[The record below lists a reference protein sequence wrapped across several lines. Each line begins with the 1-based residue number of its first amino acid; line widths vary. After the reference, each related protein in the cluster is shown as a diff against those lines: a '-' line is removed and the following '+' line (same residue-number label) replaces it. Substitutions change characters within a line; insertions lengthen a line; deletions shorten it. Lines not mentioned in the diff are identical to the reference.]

1 MATVFGA
8 VIELLRTFGLFR
20 VILPFMLVFAI
31 VYAVLKKTQILGDQP
46 WSDSVAAIISLAIAF
61 FVIASTPVVSA
72 LERLLPNT
80 AFLLVV
86 IVLFLMVLGLFGFDI
101 GDIFKGDKKAKIIL
115 ALIFTF
121 IFLALV
127 GFAAPDMPVLG
138 PFAKFLM
145 GPIEIPEL
153 TEETVA
159 LIVVVGILIAVV
171 VGIPYFITRS
181 TGGTEIG

>member
-86 IVLFLMVLGLFGFDI
+86 IVLFLMVLGMFGFNI
-101 GDIFKGDKKAKIIL
+101 GDIFQDKKAKIIL